1 MKLECGKEKL
11 RWAVGVAEKTTGKNL
26 SLPVLSFVSLEA
38 KGRTLKLSATNL
50 DIGLV
55 IELPAKVE
63 KEGALMVSGSVL
75 SNFLANLSKDEKIK
89 LELAGDNLLV
99 SGLHNSGVIKT
110 YPREDFPSIPTLSDG
125 QSLVLPSS
133 VLISGLKMVAY
144 AAALSDIK
152 PEIASV
158 YLYNRDGEVNLVAT
172 DSFRLAEK
180 RLILSD
186 KLEVEP
192 KLIIP
197 IKNVADILRLLEGV
211 SDQVE
216 LTFNNHQ
223 LAFSGE
229 GYYLT
234 SRLVEGIYPDYR
246 QIVPLE
252 TKTSAVV
259 LKADLQ
265 NALKLSNVFAD
276 KLNQVNL
283 RVGAKDGLFEV
294 SSHNNDVGESTTNLE
309 GTIQGEDLELSFN
322 VRYLLDC
329 LSVIGSDSVSLKFN
343 GRGKPILVSGI
354 GDNSFT
360 YLIMPMNR

>member
-38 KGRTLKLSATNL
+38 KGRILKLSATNL
-50 DIGLV
+50 DVGLV
-55 IELPAKVE
+55 LELPAKVD
-63 KEGALMVSGSVL
+63 KEGAVMISGAVL
-75 SNFLANLSKDEKIK
+75 SNFLSNLSRDEKVK
-89 LELAGDNLLV
+89 LEMVGDNLTV
-99 SGLHNSGVIKT
+99 SGAHNSGLIKT
-110 YPREDFPSIPTLSDG
+110 YPRDDFPSIPKLADG
-125 QSLVLPSS
+125 QAFYLPTASLLA
-133 VLISGLKMVAY
+133 GLKMVAY
-144 AAALSDIK
+144 SAALSDIK
-152 PEIASV
+152 PEIASI
-158 YLYNRDGEVNLVAT
+158 YLYNRDREINLVAT

-186 KLEVEP
+186 KIELEP

-211 SDQVE
+211 EETVMLTYNSHQVA
-216 LTFNNHQ
+216 L
-223 LAFSGE
+223 SGE

-234 SRLVEGIYPDYR
+234 SRLVEGVYPDYR
-246 QIVPLE
+246 QIVPAE
-252 TKTSAVV
+252 TKTGAVV

-283 RVGAKDGLFEV
+283 RVSVKDGLFEI
-294 SSHNNDVGESTTNLE
+294 SSHNSDVGESTTNLE
-309 GTIQGEDLELSFN
+309 ATLQGEDLELSFN

-329 LSVIGSDSVSLKFN
+329 LAVISSDSISLKFN
-343 GRGKPILVSGI
+343 GRGRPILISGI